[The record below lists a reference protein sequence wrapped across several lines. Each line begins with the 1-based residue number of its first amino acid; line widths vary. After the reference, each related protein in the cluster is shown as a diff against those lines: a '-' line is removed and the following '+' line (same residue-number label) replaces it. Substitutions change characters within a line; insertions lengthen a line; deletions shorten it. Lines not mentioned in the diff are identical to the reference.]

1 MHRPQIPRDALSRG
15 SKRQRL
21 LTKIAALRASTR
33 MHVRRVEASRAQIEV
48 GLTSTMRASE
58 NPPASS
64 AESGDVHISCFGAG
78 SKYAPSSEGRDRT
91 ERR

>member
-48 GLTSTMRASE
+48 GLTSTMRGSE
-58 NPPASS
+58 KPPASS
-64 AESGDVHISCFGAG
+64 AETRDVDIRGFGAG
-78 SKYAPSSEGRDRT
+78 SKCAL
-91 ERR
+91 